1 MALSFEA
8 PLTDSCVSLSSQHH
22 LDLLRDQFME
32 SNELTSDELQLNQEH
47 YRDQPE
53 VLAMLQEMAVATKQ
67 QAQEALANL
76 LGQVDLTLLS
86 GPHWR

>member
-1 MALSFEA
+1 
-8 PLTDSCVSLSSQHH
+8 
-22 LDLLRDQFME
+22 ME
-32 SNELTSDELQLNQEH
+32 SNELTSDELQLNQEY

-53 VLAMLQEMAVATKQ
+53 VLAILQDMAVATKQ

-76 LGQVDLTLLS
+76 LDEVDLTLLS